1 MGALAVTP
9 GGRRL
14 RMLSQLRCSTLT
26 GKSLLAFLA
35 KLLRTIPGPIV
46 LVWDNHPIHRRR
58 LVTAFIAAHPRLHIF
73 HFPTYAPELNPVE
86 GLWTQAKDAIAGSAP
101 RHIRELHRSV
111 SAILKRTANS
121 QRRLRACF
129 RIAKLPWP

>member
-1 MGALAVTP
+1 
-9 GGRRL
+9 
-14 RMLSQLRCSTLT
+14 MLSQLRCSTLS
-26 GKSLLAFLA
+26 GKIMLVFLA

-58 LVTAFIAAHPRLHIF
+58 LVTAFIEAHPRLHAF

-86 GLWTQAKDAIAGSAP
+86 GLWTQSKEATAGRAP
-101 RHIRELHRSV
+101 HHIRELHRSV
-111 SAILKRTANS
+111 YTILKRTANS